1 MSPIATS
8 AAEVTFTLVL
18 AVVVLAVVVVAL
30 SLLKK
35 VTDAPLGTL
44 IAVLVVSVVGLMGV
58 ATTAPEST
66 PLMKTF
72 MPAAIVTA
80 DPALLGAAVKLIAV
94 PVEAALV
101 KVEATGAVLTRST
114 VSLLKVTLLVPNMVG
129 DAELLG
135 V

>member
-1 MSPIATS
+1 MTGNCSKS
-8 AAEVTFTLVL
+8 VTFTLVL

-30 SLLKK
+30 SLLKN

-58 ATTAPEST
+58 ATIAPEST

-80 DPALLGAAVKLIAV
+80 EPALLGAAVKLIAV
-94 PVEAALV
+94 PVDAALV
-101 KVEATGAVLTRST
+101 KVEATGAVLTRNT
-114 VSLLKVTLLVPNMVG
+114 VSLFKVTLLVPNMVG